1 MSTGEDVATRLAR
14 IRERVAEAAL
24 RVGRRPEE
32 VRILGAAKGQSPE
45 KIREAAAAGLTLVG
59 ENYVQEAERK
69 KRELTDL
76 PLSWHLI
83 GPLQKNKARKALGL
97 FDLIETVDRPE
108 IARRLSNLARE
119 AGRVLPVLIQVNI
132 GREKNKAGVLPEDLE
147 DLIRFVVELP
157 NLHLKGLMALPPYRE
172 DPEEVRPYFRKL
184 RELRDIIKEKLGLSD
199 LTELSMGMSHDFEVA
214 VEEGATIV
222 RIGTAL
228 FGPRT
233 SRKGV

>member
-1 MSTGEDVATRLAR
+1 MSSGEDVATRLAR

-24 RVGRRPEE
+24 RAGRRPEE

-147 DLIRFVVELP
+147 DLIRFVAELP
-157 NLHLKGLMALPPYRE
+157 NLHLKGLMTLPPYRE

-184 RELRDIIKEKLGLSD
+184 RELRDKVRDKLNLYDLS
-199 LTELSMGMSHDFEVA
+199 ELSMGMSHDFEVA

-228 FGPRT
+228 FGPRV
-233 SRKGV
+233 SRRGA